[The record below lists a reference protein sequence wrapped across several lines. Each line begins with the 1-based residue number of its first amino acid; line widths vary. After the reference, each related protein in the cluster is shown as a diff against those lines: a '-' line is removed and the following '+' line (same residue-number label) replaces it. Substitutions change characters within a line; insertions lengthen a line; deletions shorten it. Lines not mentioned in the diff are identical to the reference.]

1 VGAKGK
7 AAFTLRL
14 DPQRHLK
21 LRLACAVDGRSAQ
34 MLVTDALD
42 QLLAAMP
49 ELDAMA
55 AKAHR
60 KG

>member
-1 VGAKGK
+1 
-7 AAFTLRL
+7 
-14 DPQRHLK
+14 
-21 LRLACAVDGRSAQ
+21 

-42 QLLAAMP
+42 ALLSSMP

-55 AKAHR
+55 SKANR